1 MENKFVE
8 FLHRKHLE
16 YSMSQGQQMT
26 AKEFAM
32 WLGVPP
38 TSYSNWINSNTIP
51 SMSYLDRLAGKLGP
65 GVYEAAGFVRL
76 TESLQFNNLPTVV
89 QHQLSEFVAE
99 LSLALSGIDP
109 ESPEAM
115 EITRS
120 VMDRFGFIGK
130 ENS

>member
-1 MENKFVE
+1 MT
-8 FLHRKHLE
+8 
-16 YSMSQGQQMT
+16 QGQQMT

-51 SMSYLDRLAGKLGP
+51 SMSYLDKLAGKLGP
-65 GVYEAAGFVRL
+65 GVYEAAGFVKM
-76 TESLQFNNLPTVV
+76 TEVLQYNNLPTVV
-89 QHQLSEFVAE
+89 QHQLSEFVSE
-99 LSLALSGIDP
+99 LSLALSGMDP
-109 ESPEAM
+109 ESSAAM

-120 VMDRFGFIGK
+120 VMDKFGFKFK

>member
-8 FLHRKHLE
+8 FLHKKHLE

-38 TSYSNWINSNTIP
+38 TSYSNWINSGTIP
-51 SMSYLDRLAGKLGP
+51 SVSYLGRLVNKLGP
-65 GVYEAAGFVRL
+65 GVYEAAGFVKL
-76 TESLQFNNLPTVV
+76 TEVLQFNNLPTVV
-89 QHQLSEFVAE
+89 QHQLSEFVSE
-99 LSLALSGIDP
+99 LSLALSGVDP
-109 ESPEAM
+109 ESVEAM

-120 VMDRFGFIGK
+120 VMDKFGFSFK